1 MLPDQIARGMM
12 FSLPRSHTASN
23 APPVRR
29 RDDAARIDLVTSDL
43 TNAEIADRLSL
54 FAALLELAES
64 SPFAA
69 RAYARAAELIRST
82 PAPVADLVREGR
94 VRELRGIGPGIESKL
109 RELVATGEIA
119 ELTALQAELPPE
131 LVSYARLH
139 GVNVKRISAIARAL
153 GIATVPELQAAVAA
167 GRLREVPGIG
177 PATESAIASAL
188 AAPRRDTR
196 GLTVNRSRSL
206 SREIADA
213 VGGHMAGA
221 ARRFAELTS
230 ELTVV
235 VPSDRPDEAIERFE
249 ALPWIVTI
257 LERDDRRTVGL
268 TLDGVPVTLVVTEPD
283 VFGTELLRTTGS
295 PDWVADLGT
304 LPDAA
309 DEESLFAAL
318 GLPFCPPELRELPGA
333 RPPETLVDL
342 SDIRGDLHCHTTWSD
357 GKASVREMATA
368 ARDRGYAYVAICDHT
383 PNVGVVPGLGSDDL
397 RRQGEEIASVN
408 ADLAPFR
415 VLRGVECDIRSDG
428 SLDVEDDVLRELDWV
443 QLSLHAGQRRSR
455 DDLTRIVTEAMRH
468 PAVRALSHPTG
479 RILNHRP
486 ENALDLDE
494 VFAVANETGV
504 ALEVNGLP
512 DRLDLS
518 AAHTREALA
527 AGVRIVLNSDAHSA
541 AGLASLEFA
550 LATVRKAGATIDAV
564 VNTSPLAAVVRPA

>member
-1 MLPDQIARGMM
+1 
-12 FSLPRSHTASN
+12 
-23 APPVRR
+23 
-29 RDDAARIDLVTSDL
+29 VTSEL

-64 SPFAA
+64 SPFAV

-82 PAPVADLVREGR
+82 PAPVAGLVREGR

-119 ELTALQAELPPE
+119 ELRALQEEIPPE
-131 LVSYARLH
+131 LVSYGRLH
-139 GVNVKRISAIARAL
+139 GVSVKRMSAIARAL

-188 AAPRRDTR
+188 AAPRSDSR

-213 VGGHMAGA
+213 VGGHMAGP
-221 ARRFAELTS
+221 ARRFAELAS

-235 VPSDRPDEAIERFE
+235 VPSDRPDEAIERFA
-249 ALPWIVTI
+249 ALPWIVTL
-257 LERDDRRTVGL
+257 LERGDRQTVGL
-268 TLDGVPVTLVVTEPD
+268 TLDGVPVTLVVAAPA
-283 VFGTELLRTTGS
+283 VFGTELVRATGS
-295 PDWVADLGT
+295 PDWVADLGA
-304 LPDAA
+304 LPEAA

-357 GKASVREMATA
+357 GKASVKEMAMA
-368 ARDRGYAYVAICDHT
+368 ARDRGYAYLAICDHT
-383 PNVGVVPGLGSDDL
+383 PNVGVVPGLGSDGL

-494 VFAVANETGV
+494 VFVVAKETGV

-550 LATVRKAGATIDAV
+550 LATARKASATIDAV
-564 VNTSPLAAVVRPA
+564 VNTSPLAAVVPP

>member
-1 MLPDQIARGMM
+1 M
-12 FSLPRSHTASN
+12 
-23 APPVRR
+23 
-29 RDDAARIDLVTSDL
+29 TSEL

-64 SPFAA
+64 SPFAV
-69 RAYARAAELIRST
+69 RAYARAAELIRAT
-82 PAPVADLVREGR
+82 PAPVADLVRGGR

-119 ELTALQAELPPE
+119 ELRALQEEIPPE
-131 LVSYARLH
+131 LVSYGRLH
-139 GVNVKRISAIARAL
+139 GVSVKRMSAIARAL

-167 GRLREVPGIG
+167 GRLRDVPGIG

-188 AAPRRDTR
+188 AAPPSDSR

-213 VGGHMAGA
+213 VGGHMAGP
-221 ARRFAELTS
+221 ARRFAELAT

-235 VPSDRPDEAIERFE
+235 VPSDQPDEAIERFA
-249 ALPWIVTI
+249 ALSWIVTI
-257 LERDDRRTVGL
+257 LERSDRHSVGL
-268 TLDGVPVTLVVTEPD
+268 TLEGVPVTLVVAEPA
-283 VFGTELLRTTGS
+283 VFGTELVRATGS
-295 PDWVADLGT
+295 PDWVADLGA

-318 GLPFCPPELRELPGA
+318 GLRFCPPELRELPGA

-357 GKASVREMATA
+357 GKASVKEMATA
-368 ARDRGYAYVAICDHT
+368 ARDRGYAYLAICDHT

-428 SLDVEDDVLRELDWV
+428 SLDVQDDVLRELDWV

-468 PAVRALSHPTG
+468 PAVSALSHPTG

-494 VFAVANETGV
+494 VFVVAKEAGV

-550 LATVRKAGATIDAV
+550 VATARKAGATIDAV
-564 VNTSPLAAVVRPA
+564 VNTSPLPAVVGPP

>member
-1 MLPDQIARGMM
+1 M
-12 FSLPRSHTASN
+12 
-23 APPVRR
+23 
-29 RDDAARIDLVTSDL
+29 TSDL

-64 SPFAA
+64 SPFAV

-94 VRELRGIGPGIESKL
+94 IRELRGIGPGIESKL

-119 ELTALQAELPPE
+119 ELRALQEELPPE
-131 LVSYARLH
+131 LVSYGRLH
-139 GVNVKRISAIARAL
+139 GVSVKRISAIARAL

-177 PATESAIASAL
+177 PATELAIASAF
-188 AAPRRDTR
+188 AAPRRDAR
-196 GLTVNRSRSL
+196 GLTVNRSRAL

-230 ELTVV
+230 ELVV
-235 VPSDRPDEAIERFE
+235 VVASDQPDEASERFA

-257 LERDDRRTVGL
+257 LERDGRRAVGL
-268 TLDGVPVTLVVTEPD
+268 TLDGVPVTLVVADPA
-283 VFGTELLRTTGS
+283 VFGTELVRATGS
-295 PDWVADLGT
+295 SDWVADLGT

-318 GLPFCPPELRELPGA
+318 DLPFCPPELRELPGA

-342 SDIRGDLHCHTTWSD
+342 SDIRGDLHCHTRWSD

-368 ARDRGYAYVAICDHT
+368 ARDRGYEYLAICDHT

-397 RRQGEEIASVN
+397 RRQGEEIAAVN
-408 ADLAPFR
+408 AELAPFR
-415 VLRGVECDIRSDG
+415 ALRGVECDIRSDG

-455 DDLTRIVTEAMRH
+455 ADLTKIVTEAMRH
-468 PAVRALSHPTG
+468 SAVRALSHPTG

-494 VFAVANETGV
+494 VFSVAKEAGV

-518 AAHTREALA
+518 ASHTREALA

-541 AGLASLEFA
+541 LGPASLEFA
-550 LATVRKAGATIDAV
+550 LATARKAGVTIDAV
-564 VNTSPLAAVVRPA
+564 VNTSPLAAVVGPR